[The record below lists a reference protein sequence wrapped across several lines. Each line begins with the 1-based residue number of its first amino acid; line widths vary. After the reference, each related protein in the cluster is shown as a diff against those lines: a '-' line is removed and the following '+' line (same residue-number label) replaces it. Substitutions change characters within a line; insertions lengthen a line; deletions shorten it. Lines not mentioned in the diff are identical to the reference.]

1 MDTSQEKY
9 VHTGPQYPQ
18 GSDPQYQMQTQP
30 QVHPQGQ
37 PPVGAYVHPQ
47 QPQAIPREAYGQQ
60 GGEWQASLC
69 DCSPCSSCLL
79 AWCLP
84 CLLLGQTSERIR
96 DPSMQ
101 TADMMNSD
109 CMIHGLITC
118 FTGCGWIYGMLKRTE
133 IRERYNI
140 QGSGCGDCCVSFWC
154 SCCALIQQ
162 DNEVKIRQQNATPI
176 AQAYQ
181 SQQGMQMPAPAPAYT
196 PQH

>member
-1 MDTSQEKY
+1 MDNQEKY
-9 VHTGPQYPQ
+9 VHNGPQYPQ
-18 GSDPQYQMQTQP
+18 GSDPQYQMQGQP
-30 QVHPQGQ
+30 QAHPPMGAYAHPQ
-37 PPVGAYVHPQ
+37 APQ
-47 QPQAIPREAYGQQ
+47 QPQEIPREAYGQQ

-96 DPSMQ
+96 DPSLQ
-101 TADMMNSD
+101 TSDMMNSD
-109 CMIHGLITC
+109 CMIHGLINT
-118 FTGCGWIYGMLKRTE
+118 FTGCGWIYAMLKRTE

-140 QGSGCGDCCVSFWC
+140 EGSGCGDCCTSYWC
-154 SCCALIQQ
+154 PCCALIQQ
-162 DNEVKIRQQNATPI
+162 DNEVKIRQSNAQPI

-181 SQQGMQMPAPAPAYT
+181 SPPGMQMPAPAYT